1 MSPRA
6 AVLALAVLAAACE
19 RPAASRA
26 TPAPPAPR
34 HPTDEARELIEA
46 GQPDAALAKLA
57 ELPGDADALHYQ
69 AVAWA
74 KKAESAPLPTP
85 PPGSSDAPE
94 FKPEELTALDFYEKA
109 LAASPGDGRAQLG
122 VAELLAPHAIRWQE
136 RVDAA
141 QRGATRRNRRAAAP
155 AAPALPP
162 GVPDYTT
169 ARVLAA
175 YRAALTGDRG
185 SKQAAESMARFCLRV
200 GRLDEAD
207 AALRELIQRDME
219 NPENLVR
226 YGDFLA
232 NERKDGQAAVD
243 QYRQALIWKPDDDAT
258 RGKIADIFIAQG
270 IAHYQKEEYAVAEA
284 RLLEADK
291 YLTDRNSPSAFK
303 IQDYLARLR
312 SIRPKAGR

>member
-1 MSPRA
+1 
-6 AVLALAVLAAACE
+6 
-19 RPAASRA
+19 
-26 TPAPPAPR
+26 
-34 HPTDEARELIEA
+34 
-46 GQPDAALAKLA
+46 
-57 ELPGDADALHYQ
+57 
-69 AVAWA
+69 
-74 KKAESAPLPTP
+74 
-85 PPGSSDAPE
+85 
-94 FKPEELTALDFYEKA
+94 
-109 LAASPGDGRAQLG
+109 
-122 VAELLAPHAIRWQE
+122 
-136 RVDAA
+136 
-141 QRGATRRNRRAAAP
+141 
-155 AAPALPP
+155 
-162 GVPDYTT
+162 VPDYTT
-169 ARVLAA
+169 ERVLAA
-175 YRAALTGDRG
+175 YRAALSGDRG